1 MPRFYFDCETWA
13 IQPGLLAP
21 PLVCLQYAYDDA
33 EPTIVLKDG
42 ARAVFLE
49 ALRSP
54 DTFLVA
60 FNGAYDYAV
69 LAAAFPDL
77 LPLIF
82 RALASKRAR
91 DLLIRE
97 ILKTIKDGTLK
108 QASKTRGYFRLASV
122 AARYLHKDVAKG
134 EDSWQLRYD
143 ELDGVPLEEWPAE
156 AVEYCKE
163 DIRLLQ
169 ELEQCE
175 ELNPD
180 PHLAGYD
187 FPDEWMQAFSAFTLH
202 LEAVHGTRIAPEK
215 LDVVESALLRQQEEL
230 LGVLNSS
237 GLMVDGVMKA
247 EVARDLIVKACEA
260 KKVPVPRTPKGNIKT
275 DEATVEAVAPGSLP
289 LEARVAYKG
298 NQKVLSTYLGPMR
311 AGTQRA
317 MNSRPNVLVASG
329 RTSWAGTEIDGE
341 REGTNLQ
348 NFPKKGGVR
357 ECFVPRPGFVWLGV
371 DYASL
376 ELHTLAQAC
385 LWICGR
391 SKLAEG
397 FQKDRDYDPLTEFGS
412 QLASMSVKEA
422 LALKAKGGAPWKAFK
437 EGPRQNAKAALYG
450 LPGGMGARKF
460 KDTARIQYGLELS
473 MRQTYSLID
482 GYFKFLPEMRDY
494 FKYVD
499 YISGKGVMR
508 QFVSGRLRGGIGYPD
523 CANSYFQGL
532 AADGAKMANNVVS
545 MECYVVPTSPLF
557 GSRIVAFVHDEL
569 DLEVPEDKA
578 HEAAMRVVSLMESEM
593 NKVTPNVPNK
603 AVPALSRCWL
613 KDAEEVYRD
622 GRLIC
627 FEDRQ

>member
-33 EPTIVLKDG
+33 EPQIVLRDE
-42 ARAVFLE
+42 ARAVFLK
-49 ALRSP
+49 ALQAP
-54 DTFLVA
+54 DTSLVA
-60 FNGAYDYAV
+60 FNGAFDYAV

-77 LPLIF
+77 LPLIY
-82 RALASKRAR
+82 RALANKRAR

-97 ILKTIKDGTLK
+97 ILKTIKDGTLRFATK
-108 QASKTRGYFRLASV
+108 QRGYFRLASV
-122 AARYLHKDVAKG
+122 AARYLHKEVQKG
-134 EDSWQLRYD
+134 EDSWQVRYD
-143 ELDGVPLEEWPAE
+143 ELDDVPLEQWPPE

-175 ELNPD
+175 ELSPD

-187 FPDEWMQAFSAFTLH
+187 YPDEWMQAFSAFTLH
-202 LEAVHGTRIAPEK
+202 LEAVWGCRIDPAK
-215 LDVVESALLRQQEEL
+215 LDAVELELLRQQEGL
-230 LGVLNSS
+230 LEILTSS
-237 GLMVDGVMKA
+237 GLMVDGTMKV
-247 EVARDLIVKACEA
+247 EVARDLIVKACEE
-260 KKVPVPRTPKGNIKT
+260 KKIAVPRTPKGNVKT
-275 DEATVEAVAPGSLP
+275 DEATVEEVAPGSPP
-289 LEARVAYKG
+289 LEARVAYNG
-298 NQKVLSTYLGPMR
+298 NQKVLSTYLKPMR
-311 AGTQRA
+311 AGTVRA

-329 RTSWAGTEIDGE
+329 RTSWAGTEIDGV

-357 ECFVPRPGFVWLGV
+357 ECFAPRPGFVWLGV

-391 SKLAEG
+391 SRLAEG

-412 QLASMSVKEA
+412 QLAGMTVQEA
-422 LALKAKGGAPWKAFK
+422 LALKGKGGSPWKAFK

-460 KDTARIQYGLELS
+460 RDTARKQYGLELS

-494 FKYVD
+494 FKYVN
-499 YISGKGVMR
+499 YISEKGVMR

-532 AADGAKMANNVVS
+532 AADGAKMANNAVS
-545 MECYVVPTSPLF
+545 LECYAAPESPLF
-557 GSRIVAFVHDEL
+557 GSRILAFVHDEL

-578 HEAAMRVVSLMESEM
+578 HETAMRVVHLMESEM
-593 NKVTPNVPNK
+593 NKVTPDVPNK

-613 KDAEEVYRD
+613 KDAEEVYRN

-627 FEDRQ
+627 WEDR